1 MIRITILKYCE
12 RFVKTDADRR
22 GQMTG
27 EAGGRAGRCGR
38 IAGSSLSAL
47 GVFTILDR
55 EVSMR
60 KSIMFVLAALM
71 LSASAGFAANVTTEE
86 ILRIGLQPLKEGTE
100 MVDFELQDLSGS
112 TRRLSDFKGKVVFLN
127 FWATWCGP
135 CRFEMP
141 SMERLY
147 RSLKSKGLEIVA
159 VNLQEDRKSVQRF
172 VDEYGLSFPVLLD
185 TTGRIGAAYGARSIP
200 TTYVVDRDGF
210 VIAGTIGTREW
221 DTEEYIRFFEKL
233 LAE

>member
-1 MIRITILKYCE
+1 
-12 RFVKTDADRR
+12 
-22 GQMTG
+22 
-27 EAGGRAGRCGR
+27 
-38 IAGSSLSAL
+38 
-47 GVFTILDR
+47 
-55 EVSMR
+55 MR

-185 TTGRIGAAYGARSIP
+185 TAGRIGAAYGARSIP

-221 DTEEYIRFFEKL
+221 DTEDYIRFFEKL